1 MPSTNPF
8 GCSFA
13 AMAQRG
19 ANEVVLLDTGSY
31 PGFSNYLNSTWGW
44 DGVNWNKASEGLD
57 GYGPVPLRADF
68 GLSYDGYNVVMFGG
82 RPEAGEPLNDTWS
95 WNGTAWSKK
104 APSTVPSARYKHK
117 LAHLASSTPKAVMF
131 GGTTVL
137 GMTDDTWVWNGHSG
151 TLNWVKA
158 NSTFNPAPRI
168 DHAFA
173 GNDGYCALFGGKTTA
188 TLLGDTWLFNGTQWL
203 QYSPAGAPG
212 PRAECAMAYDV
223 ANSEW
228 VLFGGR
234 TDTEVLG
241 ETYTLNATVTT
252 WTKEAPAASPSPRV
266 GAQMCYD
273 SLVGAVLLFGGT
285 NGYETFNDTWKW
297 TGTNWVKL

>member
-1 MPSTNPF
+1 MPANNPF
-8 GCSFA
+8 RCSFA

-31 PGFSNYLNSTWGW
+31 PGFSEYQNATFTWNGTDW
-44 DGVNWNKASEGLD
+44 TQAAPAASPIPKRG
-57 GYGPVPLRADF
+57 DF
-68 GLSYDGYNVVMFGG
+68 ALSYDGYNVIMFGG
-82 RPEAGEPLNDTWS
+82 QSYDAPQADTWT
-95 WNGTAWSKK
+95 WNGTTWA
-104 APSTVPSARYKHK
+104 K
-117 LAHLASSTPKAVMF
+117 LAPATSPGGRFKGELAYLSSAAPKAVLF
-131 GGTTVL
+131 GGATTL
-137 GMTDDTWVWNGHSG
+137 EHLNETWVWNGHSG
-151 TLNWVKA
+151 TLNWTKA
-158 NSTFNPAPRI
+158 NSTANPGPRV

-173 GNDGYCALFGGKTTA
+173 GGPSFCVLFGGKDSA
-188 TLLGDTWLFNGTQWL
+188 TLLSDTWTFDGAQWTKASPTG
-203 QYSPAGAPG
+203 SPAG
-212 PRAECAMAYDV
+212 RAEAAMAYDT

-241 ETYTLNATVTT
+241 ETYTLNSAGTA

-273 SLVGAVLLFGGT
+273 SQAGAVLLMGGT

-297 TGTNWVKL
+297 TGTNWVQL